1 VACRRGCEGTLGR
14 RWDLARVLAIVQSE
28 ALDANL
34 SLECAVECNNG
45 ADGGCPEVL
54 SVLSRSQGCR
64 EAGFLVKL

>member
-1 VACRRGCEGTLGR
+1 VP
-14 RWDLARVLAIVQSE
+14 VIVQSE

-54 SVLSRSQGCR
+54 SVLSRNQDCR
-64 EAGFLVKL
+64 EARSLVKL